1 MILIDNAAM
10 ADPERVSTI
19 PGARRS
25 STAMSLTSLSEY
37 LPVLH
42 GYADARRADRCSG
55 KNQVLNDDSY
65 GQVTGDRRSFDVLT
79 CQR

>member
-1 MILIDNAAM
+1 
-10 ADPERVSTI
+10 
-19 PGARRS
+19 
-25 STAMSLTSLSEY
+25 MSLTSLSEY